1 MTDRYERLMEPGA
14 IGPVRTRNRILKTA
28 NGTSLMEADQTVGP
42 RMIAY
47 YRRLAQGG
55 VGYLVVES
63 SGVEFPLGIHH
74 VRYLPDGTYEGV
86 QLHLDDDRYIPGYA
100 RLVEAVHAEGCPISI
115 QLLHSG
121 PWNPT
126 GLLPRDPTVRDIK
139 CASTLTELELPGP
152 DFLPCRGMTKQEI
165 EDMVDIWAKA
175 AERAKKAGFDA
186 CELNH
191 GTCHQGNTF
200 LSRVWNHR
208 DDEYG
213 PQSFENRTRF
223 VRNIVSEVKR
233 RNGPDFAVHVLMNCA
248 EFNHPL
254 ATTIDE
260 GAEMAKLVAEVADGL
275 NLRSER
281 YGHRG
286 GLQQPD
292 RILYPEPPVD
302 LPVGLD
308 WSRNGR
314 GATVPLVEAV
324 KAKGVTIPVWTACR
338 LDPDLGEMFL
348 RRSSIDFVAMTR
360 RLLAD
365 PDLPNKLKEG
375 RPEDIRVCHGCLHCF
390 DCRNK
395 NKLIECRVNAQL
407 GRELD
412 PQYES
417 RPIERKKKVLVVGG
431 GPAGMEAAR
440 VAAERGHEVSL
451 YEKDRKLGGLVPV
464 AAVVKHLETDDMTA
478 PLRYLQTQLD
488 KLGVEVHRGRA
499 VTADL
504 VRAQKPDV
512 LIVAAG
518 ASHTKVDV
526 PGADSGMLIPTEKL
540 HARLKLTLRFLSPG
554 RLARL
559 THLWMPVKRSVVIM
573 GGTLHGC
580 ELAEFLTKRHRGVTI
595 AHNGPA
601 KELGQGMTAD
611 DLENL
616 WPWFKLKKVT
626 MWSDA
631 TYVGI
636 IPEGLKIQVPDRRVF
651 VLEGRGVVATQD
663 WGPNEKLIA
672 ELAGLAPETY
682 VIGSAKEP
690 GWIVDAIREG
700 ALTGYSI

>member
-1 MTDRYERLMEPGA
+1 MTDRYEKLMQPGR
-14 IGPVRTRNRILKTA
+14 IGPVTTRNRILKTA
-28 NGTSLMEADQTVGP
+28 NGTSLMEPDQTVGP
-42 RMIAY
+42 RMVAY
-47 YRRLAQGG
+47 YERLAKGG
-55 VGYLVVES
+55 AGYLVVES

-86 QLHLDDDRYIPGYA
+86 QLHLDDDKYIPGYA
-100 RLVEAVHAEGCPISI
+100 RLVEAVHAQGCPIGI

-126 GLLPRDPTVRDIK
+126 GLLPLDPAVRDIK
-139 CASTLTELELPGP
+139 CASTLTQEQLPGP
-152 DFLPCRGMTKQEI
+152 DFLPCRAMAKQEI

-223 VRNIVSEVKR
+223 LRSIVSEVKR
-233 RNGPDFAVHVLMNCA
+233 RNGPDFAVHVLMNAA

-260 GAEMAKLVAEVADGL
+260 GAEMAKLVAQVADGL

-302 LPVGLD
+302 LPQGLD

-338 LDPDLGEMFL
+338 LDQDLGEMFL
-348 RRSSIDFVAMTR
+348 RRGSIDFVAMTR

-365 PDLPNKLKEG
+365 PDLPNKIKEG

-412 PQYES
+412 PQYQP
-417 RPIERKKKVLVVGG
+417 RPVER
-431 GPAGMEAAR
+431 R
-440 VAAERGHEVSL
+440 
-451 YEKDRKLGGLVPV
+451 
-464 AAVVKHLETDDMTA
+464 
-478 PLRYLQTQLD
+478 
-488 KLGVEVHRGRA
+488 
-499 VTADL
+499 
-504 VRAQKPDV
+504 
-512 LIVAAG
+512 
-518 ASHTKVDV
+518 
-526 PGADSGMLIPTEKL
+526 
-540 HARLKLTLRFLSPG
+540 
-554 RLARL
+554 
-559 THLWMPVKRSVVIM
+559 
-573 GGTLHGC
+573 
-580 ELAEFLTKRHRGVTI
+580 
-595 AHNGPA
+595 
-601 KELGQGMTAD
+601 
-611 DLENL
+611 
-616 WPWFKLKKVT
+616 
-626 MWSDA
+626 
-631 TYVGI
+631 
-636 IPEGLKIQVPDRRVF
+636 
-651 VLEGRGVVATQD
+651 
-663 WGPNEKLIA
+663 
-672 ELAGLAPETY
+672 
-682 VIGSAKEP
+682 
-690 GWIVDAIREG
+690 
-700 ALTGYSI
+700 